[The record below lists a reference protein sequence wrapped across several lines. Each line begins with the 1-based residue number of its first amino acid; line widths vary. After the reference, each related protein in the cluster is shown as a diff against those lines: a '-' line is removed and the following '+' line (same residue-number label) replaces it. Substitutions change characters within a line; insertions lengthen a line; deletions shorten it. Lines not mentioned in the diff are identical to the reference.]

1 MAENELVIT
10 YARLKKY
17 DGEWGI
23 KVKGGKLSP
32 GDVVDVMTMGGKSK
46 KETVAEMV
54 AEFDDA
60 AYYRIKRNKRQGK

>member
-32 GDVVDVMTMGGKSK
+32 GDVVDVMTMAGKSK

-54 AEFDDA
+54 AEFEDA
-60 AYYRIKRNKRQGK
+60 IYYRIKRHKRQGK